1 MPDPTAASR
10 SRLTRRRFLTLG
22 TGAALVSASTGC
34 APADDGPT
42 WGTLRVVDGIDDAV
56 SRASLADAAALLRA
70 AGAVLGPTAFAA
82 GPDTLLLTSNVS
94 AATSSAW
101 RCASQAPG
109 AYRLLSPPQGPAIV
123 ICGSDTEGAR
133 NGLYAWLA
141 SLGFGFFR
149 DGDTR
154 PSLSPKATLLPV
166 DDHEQVPAFRWRGD
180 MIWDNYLGP
189 RRFCAATWEDADWER
204 ALLFLARSGLNFL
217 EFYPPM
223 EAVFHRAFP
232 DAVGLDHGAVWAST
246 AKEALAQ
253 RVLARGRELGVRFM
267 YVIAY
272 GAFPDAVRTLHP
284 DLEWRGGFLCAHQP
298 ELRSFTTSVWREL
311 VATFGT
317 DHLYAI
323 RHRGEEGQSYSDP
336 CRSVTKADGFSQA
349 FEVLRAIDPQAM
361 PTVWTWAEQV
371 PELFE
376 ALPDPIQAVHIR
388 HGMGRVFD
396 DVGVGREQADG
407 RPDIPAGRVWL
418 SGQFTVFSGADTFLQ
433 TAWSSG
439 RSLARDARA
448 AAADPSCRGYFHWPE
463 WSDTSPWLS
472 EIIRRLAWD
481 PDGFVQDV
489 ALEQFAVAR
498 HGQAADA
505 FMAGF
510 QPLLAA
516 GNARVVATP
525 RKRLLVP
532 YFLAPDQLRL
542 LIDTR
547 SGLATMAAG
556 TGRAAVPALFGRD
569 LTDLIAWVA
578 VRQAHV
584 LEAAAS
590 RAHGAGDYEG
600 TRHWLEAAETT
611 WAALGRA
618 LAPYPELS
626 LVDTAR
632 RIGTTA
638 PVSNRAVD
646 SLWTLGCDFYNG
658 YPLVLSPE
666 AIELVYLEQ
675 TRALRRV
682 LSAGASPD
690 PLDRPGWFW
699 HDFPDRAWADRVREL
714 PREDAARFES
724 VMRERFA
731 AAVAPVSP
739 PPATPRARP
748 IVPASPSDGDVAARL
763 GTVETLVG
771 LELPTSSTLADA

>member
-1 MPDPTAASR
+1 MPDPTTSSR
-10 SRLTRRRFLTLG
+10 SPLTRRHFLALG

-34 APADDGPT
+34 ARANGRPT
-42 WGTLRVVDGIDDAV
+42 WSNLRVVDGIDDAV
-56 SRASLADAAALLRA
+56 SRATLADAASLLRD
-70 AGAVLGPTAFAA
+70 AGAVVGPTASAV
-82 GPDTLLLTSNVS
+82 GPDSLLLTTNAS
-94 AATSSAW
+94 AATTSAW
-101 RCASQAPG
+101 RCASRAPG
-109 AYRLLSPPQGPAIV
+109 AYRLLSPPDGPAIV
-123 ICGSDTEGAR
+123 VCGADGEGAR

-149 DGDTR
+149 DGETL
-154 PSLSPKATLLPV
+154 PSLAREATVPPV
-166 DDHEQVPAFRWRGD
+166 GDHEVAPAFRWRGD

-189 RRFCAATWEDADWER
+189 RRFCAAAWDDADWER
-204 ALLFLARSGLNFL
+204 ALLFMARSGLNFL

-232 DAVGLDHGAVWAST
+232 EAVGLDHGAVWGSS
-246 AKEALAQ
+246 AKEAIAQ
-253 RVLARGRELGVRFM
+253 RALARGRELGIQFM

-272 GAFPDAVRTLHP
+272 GALPDAVRALHP

-298 ELRSFTTSVWREL
+298 ELRAFTTSVWREL

-336 CRSVTKADGFSQA
+336 CRSVTKADGFNQA
-349 FEVLRAIDPQAM
+349 FEVLRTVDPQAT
-361 PTVWTWAEQV
+361 PTAWTWAEEI
-371 PELFE
+371 PDLFE
-376 ALPDPIQAVHIR
+376 ALPDQIHAAHIR
-388 HGMGRVFD
+388 HGMGGMFD
-396 DVGVGREQADG
+396 DVGIGREQADG

-418 SGQFTVFSGADTFLQ
+418 SGQFTVFSGADTLLQ
-433 TAWSSG
+433 TAWSDG

-448 AAADPSCRGYFHWPE
+448 ATADPTCRGYFQWPE

-481 PDGFVQDV
+481 PGGFVQDL
-489 ALEQFAVAR
+489 ALEQFAAAR
-498 HGQAADA
+498 HGPAADA
-505 FMAGF
+505 FLAGF
-510 QPLLAA
+510 RPLLAA

-556 TGRAAVPALFGRD
+556 GGRAAVPALFGRD
-569 LTDLIAWVA
+569 LTDLTTWVA
-578 VRQAHV
+578 LRQAHV

-590 RAHGAGDYEG
+590 RAHAAGDAEA
-600 TRHWLEAAETT
+600 TRRWLEAAEAT

-618 LAPYPELS
+618 LASYPELS
-626 LVDTAR
+626 LVETAR

-638 PVSNRAVD
+638 ALSNRAVD

-666 AIELVYLEQ
+666 AVELVYLEQ
-675 TRALRRV
+675 TRALRRL
-682 LSAGASPD
+682 LSASASPD

-699 HDFPDRAWADRVREL
+699 HDFPDLAWADRVREL
-714 PREDAARFES
+714 PREDAARFEA

-731 AAVAPVSP
+731 AALGPASP
-739 PPATPRARP
+739 PAATPTGGP
-748 IVPASPSDGDVAARL
+748 IVAASPSDGDLGTRI
-763 GTVETLVG
+763 GTVEALVG
-771 LELPTSSTLADA
+771 LELPTSSTLADT